1 MTTKI
6 DRFYIEDDVKTSE
19 IYDRCYGGC
28 YNYSIIRVNTDSA
41 KFNKELAKLLLPVIN
56 DYYNGE
62 LNIEE
67 GAIEK
72 IKREIQ
78 SFINFWRK

>member
-1 MTTKI
+1 MKTKI
-6 DRFYIEDDVKTSE
+6 DRFYIENDIKTSE
-19 IYDRCYGGC
+19 ICDRCSECCYGT
-28 YNYSIIRVNTDSA
+28 SIIRVNTDNT
-41 KFNKELAKLLLPVIN
+41 KFNRELVKLLLPVID
-56 DYYNGE
+56 DYYNGK
-62 LNIEE
+62 LDIEE